1 MAQNDTD
8 IQDAEDETEAELEE
22 HNEASDEEKE
32 TVDWK
37 AKHDELAAELGR
49 VRREKSRLERAR
61 LEKKVDDR
69 VEQKLEKKKAEL
81 DETQLDYLDLKGI
94 NDPDDIEEVRKHL
107 MRTGESLRDA
117 LRDDWLITKLA
128 KLRREREVND
138 ATPGAVRRSGGNE
151 VNSVDYW
158 LARYESTGELPKD
171 YKLRSEV
178 INRKVDKEN
187 GNKPAWHL

>member
-1 MAQNDTD
+1 MDEKDTENLD
-8 IQDAEDETEAELEE
+8 SQMEDTTEEESTTDPVKTLEE
-22 HNEASDEEKE
+22 RLSKIEESNRQLFERAKKAEAK
-32 TVDWK
+32 VIK
-37 AKHDELAAELGR
+37 AKVED
-49 VRREKSRLERAR
+49 
-61 LEKKVDDR
+61 KV
-69 VEQKLEKKKAEL
+69 EAQLEKKKAEL

-117 LRDDWLITKLA
+117 LRDDWLISKLA

-158 LARYESTGELPKD
+158 LARYESSGELPKD

-187 GNKPAWHL
+187 GNKPSWHL